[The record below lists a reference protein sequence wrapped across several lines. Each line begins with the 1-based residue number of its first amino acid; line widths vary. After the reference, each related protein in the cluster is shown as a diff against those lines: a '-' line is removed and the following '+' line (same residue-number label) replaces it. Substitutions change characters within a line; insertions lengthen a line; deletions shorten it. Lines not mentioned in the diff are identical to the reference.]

1 MKTIEQEIMELLKC
15 VTQQCF
21 ACAELGEAVMCEK
34 ENLFEKCQF
43 NKDATAKLMA
53 LHKALENEIIE
64 YLKEKEN
71 KGHCPTDC
79 KCDLCEAERRIAKLE
94 TKQEKPEVLARS
106 AGVFCGR
113 TYSIEEE
120 TREGITYITK
130 LRISGEEW
138 VKKGYPPAGPTEQA
152 KGLKALALSDFI
164 SMSNSLAQALYDAGY
179 RKSTP

>member
-1 MKTIEQEIMELLKC
+1 MIQPSDRELSELPEC
-15 VTQQCF
+15 SRNYI
-21 ACAELGEAVMCEK
+21 ADLEAELSTAQESINFWMKAKDEFEAKIQE
-34 ENLFEKCQF
+34 
-43 NKDATAKLMA
+43 
-53 LHKALENEIIE
+53 
-64 YLKEKEN
+64 EKEN

>member
-1 MKTIEQEIMELLKC
+1 MIEPLNQVSADKEPYENDALLDEII
-15 VTQQCF
+15 
-21 ACAELGEAVMCEK
+21 
-34 ENLFEKCQF
+34 ENR
-43 NKDATAKLMA
+43 NKII
-53 LHKALENEIIE
+53 EIIE